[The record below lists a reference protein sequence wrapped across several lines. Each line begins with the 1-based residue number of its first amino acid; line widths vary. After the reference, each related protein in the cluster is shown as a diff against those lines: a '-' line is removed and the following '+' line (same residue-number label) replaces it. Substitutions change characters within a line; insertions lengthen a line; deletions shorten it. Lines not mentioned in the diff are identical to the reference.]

1 MEIVCITTQTSA
13 RNKTLKPDFCYLKH
27 CD

>member
-13 RNKTLKPDFCYLKH
+13 RNKTLPDFCYLKH